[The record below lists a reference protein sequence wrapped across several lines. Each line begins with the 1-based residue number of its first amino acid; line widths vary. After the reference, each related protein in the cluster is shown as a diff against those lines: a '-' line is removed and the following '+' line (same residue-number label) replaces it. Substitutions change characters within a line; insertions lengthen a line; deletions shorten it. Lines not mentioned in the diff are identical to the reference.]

1 MANDVIEKVLLTRRQ
16 ALALGAS
23 AALASALPRS
33 AFAEDQ
39 KVTLWHGWTGADNT
53 TALNGVIDTFN
64 KSGKGVTVEP
74 TGYDW
79 DTLFSKWVV
88 SSAGGRARRVRSR
101 SETLAIVARVGAQH
115 A

>member
-1 MANDVIEKVLLTRRQ
+1 MLTC
-16 ALALGAS
+16 LA
-23 AALASALPRS
+23 
-33 AFAEDQ
+33 AEDQ

-64 KSGKGVTVEP
+64 KGGKGVTVEP

-88 SSAGGRARRVRSR
+88 SSAGGRARRERKR